1 MKPGLAVGDRA
12 RFSRVVT
19 GADTVPRLFPDAGI
33 MADMP
38 DVLATAKMI
47 GLMEWACVAQLL
59 PHYEAGECSLGIQV
73 DVSHI
78 APTPPGL
85 TVTVDTEVTAIDGRF
100 VTFHVRAHDG
110 ADLIGEGQHRRA
122 LVTVDR
128 FAAKAAGKAKLGGA
142 PQREM
147 AE

>member
-12 RFSRVVT
+12 RFSRRVT
-19 GADTVPRLFPDAGI
+19 GADSVPRLFPDAGI

-59 PHYEAGECSLGIQV
+59 PYYEEGECSLGIHV
-73 DVSHI
+73 DVSHV

-85 TVTVDTEVTAIDGRF
+85 TVTVDSEVTEIDGRF
-100 VTFHVRAHDG
+100 VSFSVRAHDG
-110 ADLIGEGQHRRA
+110 TDLIGEGRHRRA
-122 LVTVDR
+122 VVLTDR
-128 FAAKAAGKAKLGGA
+128 FAQKAAAKAA
-142 PQREM
+142 QQEM

>member
-12 RFSRVVT
+12 RFSRRVT
-19 GADTVPRLFPDAGI
+19 EGDTVPRLFPDAGI

-47 GLMEWACVAQLL
+47 GLMEWACVAQLM
-59 PHYEAGECSLGIQV
+59 PYYEPGECSLGIHV

-85 TVTVDTEVTAIDGRF
+85 TVTVDSEVTAIDGRF
-100 VTFHVRAHDG
+100 VSFSVRAHDG
-110 ADLIGEGQHRRA
+110 IDLIGEGRHRRA
-122 LVTVDR
+122 VVQTDR
-128 FAAKAAGKAKLGGA
+128 FAAKATAKAAEK
-142 PQREM
+142 EM
-147 AE
+147 VE